1 MWNKM
6 LIMKLLSFSICVY
19 FIIFS
24 NNTLATKEIDYEDVN
39 FYTLAANETVLDG
52 KKIQIQGWLEV
63 WGDFDGGKYSVYLYP
78 VDISR
83 GNKNSFD
90 RIKVVVDKEAFDFA
104 KESLNQKAV
113 QVIGI
118 YSQKKPSKSGV
129 FGNISKLSRLRVNPL
144 TENN

>member
-39 FYTLAANETVLDG
+39 FFTLAANETVLDG

-63 WGDFDGGKYSVYLYP
+63 WGDFDDGKYSVYLYP

-90 RIKVVVDKEAFDFA
+90 RIKVVVDKEVFDFA